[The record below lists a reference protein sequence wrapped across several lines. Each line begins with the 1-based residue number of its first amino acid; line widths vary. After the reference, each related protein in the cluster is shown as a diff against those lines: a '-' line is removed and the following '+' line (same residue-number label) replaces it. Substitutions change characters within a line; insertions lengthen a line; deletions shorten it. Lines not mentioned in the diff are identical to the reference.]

1 MASAVLDSS
10 VVLAALNK
18 EPGAD
23 KLADVILDAMIS
35 TVNLAEVVGKLVTRG
50 SSEPMFRQ
58 LLMGFGLEVVD
69 FNQPLAEATGAMITK
84 TRGHGLSLGDRAC
97 LALAES
103 VQLPVYTADRKWAD
117 VEVACEVRLIR

>member
-23 KLADVILDAMIS
+23 NLKDVILDGMIS
-35 TVNLAEVVGKLVTRG
+35 AVNLAEVLSKLVIRG

-58 LLMGFGLEVVD
+58 LLKGFGLEVVD
-69 FNQPLAEATGAMITK
+69 FNQALAEATAAMIIR
-84 TRGHGLSLGDRAC
+84 TRAHGLSLGDRAC

-103 VQLPVYTADRKWAD
+103 LKLPVYTADRKWA
-117 VEVACEVRLIR
+117 EIPFACEVRLIR